1 MVALGNFFF
10 RFRTTISP
18 FLLLLLLLP
27 GAPVL
32 DDPFV
37 AALVGL
43 LIAALGQVVRATTI
57 GLEYIVR
64 GGRNHR
70 VYADDL
76 VTEGLFRHS
85 RNPMYVGKFLMV
97 LGAGVASNRWPALIA
112 ITAAYSF
119 MYHAVTLAEEA
130 YLRQKFGAAFED
142 YCRRVPRWLPRLAGL
157 AETFSRS
164 EFLWRRVLIKGYSEP
179 LGWTLPIVAIGL
191 YNMSDGAPTLDD
203 QPYATSTLLGM
214 LGVTLVFCLVSGWL
228 KKFRSPVLQPNDT

>member
-18 FLLLLLLLP
+18 FLLLFLLLP
-27 GAPVL
+27 GPAVL

-43 LIAALGQVVRATTI
+43 AIAALGQVVRATTI

-76 VTEGLFRHS
+76 VTEGLFRHT
-85 RNPMYVGKFLMV
+85 RNPMYVGKFLMI
-97 LGAGVASNRWPALIA
+97 LGAGFASNSWPALLGIA
-112 ITAAYSF
+112 AAYSF
-119 MYHAVTLAEEA
+119 MYGAVTLAEEA
-130 YLRQKFGAAFED
+130 YLRQKFGPAFDD
-142 YCRRVPRWLPRLAGL
+142 YCRRVPRFLPRLSGL
-157 AETFSRS
+157 GETLSSS
-164 EFLWRRVLIKGYSEP
+164 EFRWRRVLVKGYSEP

-191 YNMSDGAPTLDD
+191 YNMSDVAPLDD
-203 QPYATSTLLGM
+203 QPYATGTLLGV
-214 LGVTLVFCLVSGWL
+214 LGLTLVLCLGMGWL
-228 KKFRSPVLQPNDT
+228 KKIRSPILQPNDT

>member
-27 GAPVL
+27 GPAVL

-43 LIAALGQVVRATTI
+43 AIAALGQVVRATTI

-76 VTEGLFRHS
+76 VTEGLFRHT
-85 RNPMYVGKFLMV
+85 RNPMYVGKFLMI
-97 LGAGVASNRWPALIA
+97 LGAGFASNRWPALLG
-112 ITAAYSF
+112 ITVAYSF
-119 MYHAVTLAEEA
+119 MYQAVTLAEEA
-130 YLRQKFGAAFED
+130 YLRKKFGAAFDD
-142 YCRRVPRWLPRLAGL
+142 YCRRVPRWRPKLAGL
-157 AETFSRS
+157 GETLSTSQFR
-164 EFLWRRVLIKGYSEP
+164 WRRVLVKGYSEP

-191 YNMSDGAPTLDD
+191 YNMSQAAPLDE
-203 QPYATSTLLGM
+203 QPYAAATLIGV
-214 LGVTLVFCLVSGWL
+214 LGVMLVFCLVSGWL
-228 KKFRSPVLQPNDT
+228 KKIRSPVLRLNDT

>member
-18 FLLLLLLLP
+18 FLLLFLLLP

-32 DDPFV
+32 DDPFT
-37 AALVGL
+37 AAVLGL
-43 LIAALGQVVRATTI
+43 LIAATGQVIRATTI

-70 VYADDL
+70 VYADGL
-76 VTEGLFRHS
+76 VTEGLFRHT

-97 LGAGVASNRWPALIA
+97 LGTGFASNRWPSLLA
-112 ITAAYSF
+112 ITIAYSF
-119 MYHAVTLAEEA
+119 MYQAVTLAEEA
-130 YLRQKFGAAFED
+130 YLRSKFGPAFDE

-157 AETFSRS
+157 SETLSRTR
-164 EFLWRRVLIKGYSEP
+164 FRWARVLVKGYSEP

-191 YNMSDGAPTLDD
+191 YNLHKITPLDD
-203 QPYATSTLLGM
+203 QPLQTGILLGA
-214 LGVTLVFCLVSGWL
+214 LGAALLFCVVMGLL
-228 KKFRSPVLQPNDT
+228 KRSRSPILRLNDT

>member
-27 GAPVL
+27 GPAVL

-43 LIAALGQVVRATTI
+43 AIAALGQVVRATTI

-76 VTEGLFRHS
+76 VTEGLFRHT
-85 RNPMYVGKFLMV
+85 RNPMYVGKFLMI
-97 LGAGVASNRWPALIA
+97 LGAGFASNSWSSLLA

-119 MYHAVTLAEEA
+119 MYQAVTLAEEA
-130 YLRQKFGAAFED
+130 YLRQKFGPAFDE
-142 YCRRVPRWLPRLAGL
+142 YCRRVPRWLPRLTGL
-157 AETFSRS
+157 GETLSRS
-164 EFLWRRVLIKGYSEP
+164 EFRWRRVLVKGYSEP

-191 YNMSDGAPTLDD
+191 YNMSEVAPLDE
-203 QPYATSTLLGM
+203 QPYATGTLLGV
-214 LGVTLVFCLVSGWL
+214 LGLTLVFCLVAGWL
-228 KKFRSPVLQPNDT
+228 KKIRSPALRLNDT

>member
-27 GAPVL
+27 GPAVL
-32 DDPFV
+32 DDPFG

-43 LIAALGQVVRATTI
+43 AIAALGQAVRGTTI

-76 VTEGLFRHS
+76 VTEGLFRHT
-85 RNPMYVGKFLMV
+85 RNPMYVGKFLMI
-97 LGAGVASNRWPALIA
+97 LGAGVASNSWPALLA

-119 MYHAVTLAEEA
+119 MYQAVTLAEEA
-130 YLRQKFGAAFED
+130 YLRQKFGPAFDD

-157 AETFSRS
+157 GETLSRS
-164 EFLWRRVLIKGYSEP
+164 EFRWKRVLVKGYSEP

-191 YNMSDGAPTLDD
+191 YNMSDVAPLDE
-203 QPYATSTLLGM
+203 QPYATGTLLGV
-214 LGVTLVFCLVSGWL
+214 LGVTLAFCLVSGWL
-228 KKFRSPVLQPNDT
+228 KKIRSPALQLNDT

>member
-27 GAPVL
+27 GPAVL

-43 LIAALGQVVRATTI
+43 AIAALGQVVRGTTI

-76 VTEGLFRHS
+76 VTEGLFRHT
-85 RNPMYVGKFLMV
+85 RNPMYVGKFLMI
-97 LGAGVASNRWPALIA
+97 LGAGFASNSWSSLLA

-119 MYHAVTLAEEA
+119 MYQAVTLAEEA
-130 YLRQKFGAAFED
+130 YLRQKFGPAFDE

-157 AETFSRS
+157 GETLSRS
-164 EFLWRRVLIKGYSEP
+164 EFRWRRVLVKGYSEP

-191 YNMSDGAPTLDD
+191 YNMSEVAPLDE
-203 QPYATSTLLGM
+203 QPYATGTLLGV
-214 LGVTLVFCLVSGWL
+214 LGLTLVFCLVAGWL
-228 KKFRSPVLQPNDT
+228 KKIRSPALRLNDT